1 MKIRVFVSLTEGV
14 LDPQGKAVGHALG
27 TLGFENVGDVR
38 ISRVVDLDV
47 PAKTPAEAVEI
58 GEKMAR
64 ALLAN
69 EVIEDF
75 RVEVGGQEEGGQ

>member
-1 MKIRVFVSLTEGV
+1 MKVRVFVYLKKGV
-14 LDPQGKAVGHALG
+14 LDPQGKAVEHALHS
-27 TLGFENVGDVR
+27 LGFNNALDVR
-38 ISRVVDLDV
+38 ISRVVDLHIKTTEAEE
-47 PAKTPAEAVEI
+47 AKKQ

-75 RVEVGGQEEGGQ
+75 YVEVSA

>member
-1 MKIRVFVSLTEGV
+1 MKVRVFVSLKEGV
-14 LDPQGKAVGHALG
+14 LDPQGKAVGHALSS
-27 TLGFENVGDVR
+27 LGFEGVGDVR

-47 PAKTPAEAVEI
+47 TASTADEARQQGEAMAK
-58 GEKMAR
+58 

-75 RVEVGGQEEGGQ
+75 RVEVVS

>member
-1 MKIRVFVSLTEGV
+1 MKVRVFVSLKEGV
-14 LDPQGKAVGHALG
+14 LDPQGKAVGHALAS
-27 TLGFENVGDVR
+27 LGFKNVGDVR

-47 PAKTPAEAVEI
+47 AAETADEARKEGEAMAK
-58 GEKMAR
+58 

-75 RVEVGGQEEGGQ
+75 KVEVVA

>member
-1 MKIRVFVSLTEGV
+1 MKVRVFVYLKNGV
-14 LDPQGKAVGHALG
+14 LDPQGKAVEHALHS
-27 TLGFENVGDVR
+27 LGFEEASDVR
-38 ISRVVDLDV
+38 ISRVVDLHVKANDAAA
-47 PAKTPAEAVEI
+47 AKEQ

-75 RVEVGGQEEGGQ
+75 HVEVSA